1 MRGQEGDRWR
11 AHVGEVT
18 PINDDLRAQELHTM
32 LFDLERDPGQERS
45 IDAPE
50 VEARMMAHLVRL
62 MRESDS
68 PKEQFERLGLEG

>member
-1 MRGQEGDRWR
+1 
-11 AHVGEVT
+11 
-18 PINDDLRAQELHTM
+18 M
-32 LFDLERDPGQERS
+32 LFDLERDPGQERP

>member
-32 LFDLERDPGQERS
+32 LFDLERDPGQERP

-50 VEARMMAHLVRL
+50 VEARMVAHLVRL
-62 MRESDS
+62 MRESDA
-68 PKEQFERLGLEG
+68 PQEQFERLGLEG